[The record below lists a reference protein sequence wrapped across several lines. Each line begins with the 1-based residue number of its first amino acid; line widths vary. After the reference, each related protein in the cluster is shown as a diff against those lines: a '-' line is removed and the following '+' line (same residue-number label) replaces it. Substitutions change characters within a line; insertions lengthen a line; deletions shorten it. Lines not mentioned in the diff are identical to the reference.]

1 MILLV
6 RKNDYRNL
14 DLKIGKFL
22 RNYMKFT
29 VDEAPFY
36 SKFKNRLRDI
46 NYKNFFEFPITYE
59 HDLIDDPF
67 SFVAKNSQLAQLAS
81 SGGTYGKRKLIFRTN
96 DDIQKSVETATLMFL
111 CGGIKPKDRI
121 AILQPFDLWNI
132 GHIALLTFRRIGALS
147 VPIGLSVDNEG
158 VLNILATTKCNI
170 IYGTPS
176 KVTTIAELSKKL
188 DLTLKIDKVF
198 CAGEPILQVHRECI
212 KNIWNAEIYG
222 IYGSEET
229 DGIGAE
235 CDYHC
240 GYHIFDETLLIE
252 ILNPETLLPAEE
264 NKGALVVTKLGY
276 SGTVLLRYLLGD
288 LVEITKEP
296 CKCGRKELRIF
307 PRGRVKEVVWLYDG
321 RKVSLQSIENA
332 LNMIF
337 HEIPQYQIVVKN
349 TPKGSILTLKI
360 LTKSD
365 NLIKKNFKKIIAKS
379 SQDMEEGINK
389 REIRLSI
396 KLFKDPSKFIY
407 TERGKT
413 PKIIYEKHGEHEEH
427 KS

>member
-6 RKNDYRNL
+6 SKNDYKNL
-14 DLKIGKFL
+14 DLKVRKLLENYIKFA
-22 RNYMKFT
+22 
-29 VDEAPFY
+29 VAEVPFY
-36 SKFKNRLRDI
+36 SKFKEKLKDI
-46 NYKNFFEFPITYE
+46 NYKNFFKFPITYE
-59 HDLIDDPF
+59 QDLINNPF
-67 SFVAKNSQLAQLAS
+67 SFVAKNNQVVQLAS

-96 DDIQKSVETATLMFL
+96 NDIEKSVETAISMFR
-111 CGGIKPKDRI
+111 CGGLEPKDKI

-132 GHIALLTFRRIGALS
+132 GHIALLTFRRIDALS

-158 VLNILATTKCNI
+158 ILNILATTKCNI

-188 DLTLKIDKVF
+188 NLTLKIDKVF
-198 CAGEPILQVHRECI
+198 CAGEPILQGHRECI

-240 GYHIFDETLLIE
+240 GYHIFDETVLIE

-264 NKGALVVTKLGY
+264 NKGVLVVTKIGY

-288 LVEITKEP
+288 LVEIVKET

-307 PRGRVKEVVWLYDG
+307 PRGRVKEVIWLYDG

-337 HEIPQYQIVVKN
+337 REVPQYQIIVKN
-349 TPKGSILTLKI
+349 TPRGSVLKLKI
-360 LTKSD
+360 LTKND
-365 NLIKKNFKKIIAKS
+365 NLFKMDKNLKKIITKS
-379 SQDMEEGINK
+379 SQDIEEGFNK
-389 REIRLSI
+389 QEVKLSI
-396 KLFKDPSKFIY
+396 KLLKDPSEFIY
-407 TERGKT
+407 TERGKI
-413 PKIIYEKHGEHEEH
+413 PKIIYEKHEEH

>member
-1 MILLV
+1 MIILAS
-6 RKNDYRNL
+6 KNDYKNL
-14 DLKIGKFL
+14 DLKARKLVKNYIKFA
-22 RNYMKFT
+22 
-29 VDEAPFY
+29 VAEVPFY
-36 SKFKNRLRDI
+36 SKFEEKLKDI
-46 NYKNFFEFPITYE
+46 NYKNFFKFPITSE
-59 HDLIDDPF
+59 QDLINNHF
-67 SFVAKNSQLAQLAS
+67 SFVAKNNQVVQLAS

-96 DDIQKSVETATLMFL
+96 NDIEKSVETAISMFR
-111 CGGIKPKDRI
+111 CGGLEPKDKI

-147 VPIGLSVDNEG
+147 VPIGLSVDNESI
-158 VLNILATTKCNI
+158 LNILAATKCNI

-188 DLTLKIDKVF
+188 NLTLKIDKVF
-198 CAGEPILQVHRECI
+198 CAGEPILQDHRECI
-212 KNIWNAEIYG
+212 ENIWNAEIYG

-264 NKGALVVTKLGY
+264 NKGALAVTKIGY

-288 LVEITKEP
+288 LVEIIKET

-307 PRGRVKEVVWLYDG
+307 PRGRIKEVIWLYDG

-337 HEIPQYQIVVKN
+337 GEVPQYQIIIKN
-349 TPKGSILTLKI
+349 TPRGSVLKLKI
-360 LTKSD
+360 LTKND
-365 NLIKKNFKKIIAKS
+365 NLLKMEKNFEKIIIKS
-379 SQDMEEGINK
+379 SQDLEEGFNK
-389 REIRLSI
+389 QEVKLSI
-396 KLFKDPSKFIY
+396 NLLKNPSEFIY
-407 TERGKT
+407 TERGKI
-413 PKIIYEKHGEHEEH
+413 PKIIYEKHEEH

>member
-6 RKNDYRNL
+6 SKNDYKNL
-14 DLKIGKFL
+14 DLKIGKL
-22 RNYMKFT
+22 LGNYIKFAVDT
-29 VDEAPFY
+29 VPFY
-36 SKFKNRLRDI
+36 SKFKNKLRDI
-46 NYKNFFEFPITYE
+46 DYKNFFEFPITYE
-59 HDLIDDPF
+59 HDLINDPF
-67 SFVAKNSQLAQLAS
+67 SFVAKNSRLVQLAS

-96 DDIQKSVETATLMFL
+96 NDIQKSVKTAVSMFL
-111 CGGIKPKDRI
+111 CGGIKPKDKI

-188 DLTLKIDKVF
+188 DLTLEIDKVF
-198 CAGEPILQVHRECI
+198 CAGEPILQVHRENI

-240 GYHIFDETLLIE
+240 GYHIFDESLLIE
-252 ILNPETLLPAEE
+252 ILNPETLLPAED

-276 SGTVLLRYLLGD
+276 SGTILMRYLLGD
-288 LVEITKEP
+288 LVEITKEF

-307 PRGRVKEVVWLYDG
+307 PKGRIKEVIWLYDG
-321 RKVSLQSIENA
+321 RKISLQSIENA
-332 LNMIF
+332 LNIIF
-337 HEIPQYQIVVKN
+337 HEIPQHQIVVKN
-349 TPKGSILTLKI
+349 IPKGNILTLKI
-360 LTKSD
+360 LAQSD
-365 NLIKKNFKKIIAKS
+365 NLIKKKIKKIITKS

-389 REIRLSI
+389 REVRLSI
-396 KLFKDPSKFIY
+396 ELTKDPSKFIY
-407 TERGKT
+407 TERGKI
-413 PKIIYEKHGEHEEH
+413 PKIIYEKHEEH